1 MTQLAAARVDYCVPG
16 WGRGVKKAL
25 LVFGVLG
32 LCEMAQAQS
41 SVTLYGST
49 DVGVGYFNNA
59 GAGAK
64 VTTVN
69 TMQPDR
75 FGLYGLEDLGSGVK
89 TLFRLE
95 GGFSTS
101 TGAMTTPGVIFNRQA
116 YVGLSDDS
124 FGTLTMGRQTPFSF
138 DWLGPLSSAYLTANW
153 YMFHPG
159 NIDELAATGVV
170 PYQNSAKFVSQRWDG
185 LTVGTML
192 GLGNTTNFGLG
203 RNFSVGAEYEG
214 RGLKAAVTYADEHN
228 RTPQLSTLGIA
239 SFQGQPAATYSAD
252 RIENMGAGVSYNVG
266 AVTFH
271 ALFTLVK
278 LKSDGESAIY
288 QTCDAGATYQP
299 TPADS
304 LALGASTTRF
314 SPARY
319 TEFSLGNVYALSK
332 STQLYADVVFET
344 ANGGAKAAIYTI
356 GASSTRN
363 QLGFLTGIHHGF

>member
-1 MTQLAAARVDYCVPG
+1 M
-16 WGRGVKKAL
+16 KKAL
-25 LVFGVLG
+25 LMFGALAVCG
-32 LCEMAQAQS
+32 IARAQS

-75 FGLYGLEDLGSGVK
+75 FGLYGVEDMGSGVK
-89 TLFRLE
+89 TVFRLE
-95 GGFSTS
+95 SGFSTA
-101 TGAMTTPGVIFNRQA
+101 TGAMTTPGVIFNREA

-124 FGTLTMGRQTPFSF
+124 IGTVTLGRQTPFSF

-170 PYQNSAKFVSQRWDG
+170 QFQNSAKFVSQRWNG
-185 LTVGTML
+185 LSVGTMI
-192 GLGNTTNFGLG
+192 GLGNTTNFGFG
-203 RNFSVGAEYEG
+203 RNFSIGAEYESG
-214 RGLKAAVTYADEHN
+214 PVKAALTYADEHN
-228 RTPQLSTLGIA
+228 RTPQITTLGLS

-252 RIENMGAGVSYNVG
+252 RVENMGAGATYTVG
-266 AVTFH
+266 AVTLH

-278 LKSDGESAIY
+278 LQSDGQSAIY
-288 QTCDAGATYQP
+288 QTYDAGATYQA

-319 TEFSLGNVYALSK
+319 TELSFGNVYALSK

-344 ANGGAKAAIYTI
+344 ATGGAAAAIYTI